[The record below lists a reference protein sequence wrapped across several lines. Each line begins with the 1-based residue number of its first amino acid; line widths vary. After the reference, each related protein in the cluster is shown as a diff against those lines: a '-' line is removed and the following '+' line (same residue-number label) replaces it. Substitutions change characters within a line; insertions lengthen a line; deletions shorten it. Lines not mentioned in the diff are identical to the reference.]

1 VIEIKYKP
9 LKYLINK
16 QIKNRYLIYFIIAGV
31 LLGSLLGSLRANAL
45 TFGSIGSTGTGTTT
59 ENVCVAGYYQMGATD
74 GIADSISAYL
84 TTNALYG
91 GNGKCKIYYGSNGTA
106 IANGVTDEVFIGD
119 LSISFITFP
128 FSGTKPRLNAN
139 AYYYLVVFTESDG
152 GTCLFA
158 YLNIGASTTTSKTAT
173 YSTFPTTWTSTTS
186 IDSSSTPRIYCTYN
200 AVVPTAP
207 TNFIA
212 KPNGINSYNINL
224 AWTKGT
230 DAVYTRIMYK
240 TTGFPTNHLDGILA
254 YNNTGSSYTLTG
266 LTKSTLYYFSAWSY
280 NSGTFSTTYTSNAN
294 TTLPSFSILENL
306 VNSSGITTV
315 KQLSNN
321 TIKIYSN
328 YTGSCSS
335 NNLTVYNNS
344 NLFLHGGY
352 ETTYSS
358 STGWKVYLNYTAW
371 SHNMGLSIAP
381 ENCTIDYS
389 YTYNE
394 YTGYDITILGYGYPN
409 NFIFNVS
416 NANVTYYYVSNF
428 TSKSYDVYINVTGNV
443 TIGNCSGIYWFNYTD
458 DNVTINISF
467 NKQTNSF
474 IDDYEI
480 NEENWLS
487 LAGALLFD
495 NSQFFIIILLSLWLF
510 FISKYLEH
518 KDLTVALMQFGLS
531 IPLCIIVAVISLSFA
546 FGYII
551 VFLIPTISLI
561 LLADGFFYSKKKR

>member
-1 VIEIKYKP
+1 MIK
-9 LKYLINK
+9 
-16 QIKNRYLIYFIIAGV
+16 IKNRYLIYFIIAGL
-31 LLGSLLGSLRANAL
+31 LLGSFLGSLRANAL
-45 TFGSIGSTGTGTTT
+45 TFGDTSGGTTGIT
-59 ENVCVAGYYQMGATD
+59 TSIEDNPVCGYYQMGAT
-74 GIADSISAYL
+74 GGTADSITARLYPDSGYYAYI
-84 TTNALYG
+84 
-91 GNGKCKIYYGSNGTA
+91 KCKLYNSDNSVV
-106 IANGVTDEVFIGD
+106 ANGETSAVAVTGTTAKWV
-119 LSISFITFP
+119 TFP
-128 FSGTKPRLNAN
+128 FSGTKPVLVAN
-139 AYYYLVVFTESDG
+139 AYYYLVVMGDG
-152 GTCLFA
+152 DLSGTCVFT
-158 YLNIGASTTTSKTAT
+158 YLTTG
-173 YSTFPTTWTSTTS
+173 TSTTGIGMGSYPTFPDPWS
-186 IDSSSTPRIYCTYN
+186 IDVTLDSSSTPRIYCTYSLI
-200 AVVPTAP
+200 VVPTVP
-207 TNFIA
+207 TSFTA

-240 TTGFPTNHLDGILA
+240 TSGYPTNHLDGTLA

-280 NSGTFSTTYTSNAN
+280 ANGTFSTTYVSTAN
-294 TTLPSFSILENL
+294 TTLPSFSVLENL

-335 NNLTVYNNS
+335 NDLTVYNNS

-371 SHNMGLSIAP
+371 SHDMGLGTGAD
-381 ENCTIDYS
+381 NCTIDTD

-394 YTGYDITILGYGYPN
+394 YNGYDITVLGVGYPN

-416 NANVTYYYVSNF
+416 NANVSYYYLSNY
-428 TSKSYDVYINVTGNV
+428 TSKTYDIYINVTGNV

-487 LAGALLFD
+487 LASALLFD

-510 FISKYLEH
+510 FVSKYLEY
-518 KDLTVALMQFGLS
+518 KDVAIAYVVFGLS
-531 IPLCIIVAVISLSFA
+531 IPLSLVIAVLSLTYA

-551 VFLIPTISLI
+551 VFLIPILSLI
-561 LLADGFFYSKKKR
+561 LLADSYFSKRKKK